1 MLARASHEPFFS
13 LVSLHPCLDL
23 VSIPMSWTNVLPIR
37 DEMRMIQAML
47 ALAWDGTKV
56 NVAWCLLFIITAHL
70 PSCCADNPHAVIQ
83 DVVTSTT
90 TVSVSLLISSL
101 LSYFA

>member
-1 MLARASHEPFFS
+1 M
-13 LVSLHPCLDL
+13 
-23 VSIPMSWTNVLPIR
+23 LPIR

-47 ALAWDGTKV
+47 ALAWDGTKM

-70 PSCCADNPHAVIQ
+70 PSCCAHVPHAVIQ

-90 TVSVSLLISSL
+90 TVSVPLLIPRTAFLLYLLLLPFFQRSS
-101 LSYFA
+101 AR